1 MHRRVSANSR
11 WLLLLI
17 LGFAP
22 RICLAQETTSAAQN
36 TAHTHRQELSDFL
49 GGVLAIDG
57 AAGFDSDRPGRPTLF
72 GGVKIGV
79 PASLKGGYPGT
90 LLRTVTLDLGYDRMQ
105 SRGGVSAELSMMLPM
120 GRFPRPSTTDAKYVR
135 VYVEPGAGYRVGGG
149 GFGPY
154 ASTKVMLALFS
165 NKWLTAI
172 DAPAC
177 PFLEIQRR
185 FPLTSPLRG
194 DTRVVI
200 GLMAAWCNHCGE

>member
-1 MHRRVSANSR
+1 MNERVSANSR
-11 WLLLLI
+11 WILLLV

-22 RICLAQETTSAAQN
+22 RICLAQGTTPGQTTAN
-36 TAHTHRQELSDFL
+36 TNREELSDFL
-49 GGVLAIDG
+49 GTVLAMDG
-57 AAGFDSDRPGRPTLF
+57 AAGFDANRPSRPTLF
-72 GGVKIGV
+72 GGVKIGLPV
-79 PASLKGGYPGT
+79 SVKGGYPGT

-120 GRFPRPSTTDAKYVR
+120 GQFPRPGTKDAKYVR
-135 VYVEPGAGYRVGGG
+135 VYVEPGAGYRVAAG

-154 ASTKVMLALFS
+154 ASAKVMLALFS
-165 NKWLTAI
+165 DDWLTAI